1 MPKKTKITGAVF
13 CGGESRRMGTHKAG
27 LVLPGGLT
35 MIESIV
41 EALAP
46 FCREIVLVGHAKGVP
61 DSLSHLKKI
70 PDNYSHCGPMGGIE
84 ALLNSGLA
92 DEYLTAPC
100 DLYQPDPKIFELL
113 LAQEGLYPVVV
124 RYKNM
129 VQPLIGRYPASLKT
143 MATQHIAY
151 NDLAMNHFI
160 TTCQAQYLDIPDTL
174 GKDMINVNTPDDLK
188 INQ

>member
-1 MPKKTKITGAVF
+1 MRPKSDITGAVF

-35 MIESIV
+35 MIEHIV
-41 EALAP
+41 ETLSP

-61 DSLSHLKKI
+61 DSLSHLKRI

-100 DLYQPDPKIFELL
+100 DLYQPDTKIFEML
-113 LAQEGLYPVVV
+113 LAYEGSCPVVV
-124 RYKNM
+124 RYKNQI
-129 VQPLIGRYPASLKT
+129 QPLIGRYPASLKT

-160 TTCQAQYLDIPDTL
+160 TTCQAGFMDIPDKL